1 MKSFAE
7 VYEEMKKG
15 ETDAEIARRANL
27 DKSTLSKLKKESIP
41 ANRNYLWSLS
51 FALKANIAQVE
62 QLFAA
67 GGLCF
72 ESTYH
77 LSGEEKRREEFL
89 KKCMESGKHN
99 VIEINIE
106 LYEMGYKLLGTPKIK
121 SLKKNQKRI

>member
-27 DKSTLSKLKKESIP
+27 NKSTLSKLKKELIP
-41 ANRNYLWSLS
+41 ANRNYLWSLC
-51 FALKANIAQVE
+51 FALKTNLEQAE

-77 LSGEEKRREEFL
+77 LSFEEKRREEFL
-89 KKCMESGKHN
+89 RKCMEFDKHN

-121 SLKKNQKRI
+121 STKKNQKRI

>member
-27 DKSTLSKLKKESIP
+27 NKSTLSRLKAESIP

-51 FALKANIAQVE
+51 FALKANIAQAE

-77 LSGEEKRREEFL
+77 LSDEEKRREEFL
-89 KKCMESGKHN
+89 KKCMESGKNN
-99 VIEINIE
+99 VIEINIK
-106 LYEMGYKLLGTPKIK
+106 LYEMGYKLLGT
-121 SLKKNQKRI
+121 KKLRT